1 MSVHELA
8 QSGPSVPQVPIG
20 HWIESAVDWV
30 NNNLGPALDGIGSA
44 ITACVDGLSYVL
56 GVVPWPVM
64 VLLFVALGWWLR
76 TWKFAIFALIGP
88 LLIVSMR
95 LWDQAMDTLALII
108 VAGAIA
114 LILAVP
120 IGIAAGQNAV
130 VSRIAKPVLDL
141 MQTMPAFVYLIPA
154 VILFRLGVVPGV
166 VATVIFAMPPGVRL
180 TELGVRQVDREVVE
194 AGEAFG
200 ASPWKVL
207 SRIKLPLAL
216 GTIMAGVNQVIMLA
230 LSMVV
235 IAGMLS
241 APGLGQSVVS
251 ALSQVEVGAGFQ
263 AGLAVVILAIFLD
276 RITAALGERAAPA
289 KKLERRLRAV
299 KRRAARTKDT
309 GTETVDATRVGAGV

>member
-8 QSGPSVPQVPIG
+8 QSGPTLPQIPIG
-20 HWIESAVDWV
+20 SWIESVVDWV
-30 NNNLGPALDGIGSA
+30 NNNLGPLLDGIGSA
-44 ITACVDGLSYVL
+44 ITTCVDGLSSAL
-56 GVVPWPVM
+56 QFVPWPVM
-64 VLLFVALGWWLR
+64 ILVFVGIGWWLR
-76 TWKFAIFALIGP
+76 TWKFAIFAAIGP

-95 LWDQAMDTLALII
+95 LWDQAMNTLALII

-114 LILAVP
+114 LILAIP
-120 IGIAAGQNAV
+120 IGIAAGQSAL

-276 RITAALGERAAPA
+276 RVTAALGERAAPA
-289 KKLERRLRAV
+289 KKLERRLRAA
-299 KRRAARTKDT
+299 KRRAARTSGS
-309 GTETVDATRVGAGV
+309 GTAKAGEARVGADA